1 MKTSL
6 KILVALSFLFALT
19 QQAWTDRIDD
29 LLDTDVQSSI
39 DNSFAEAEFNSLQ
52 QLFEVEAEASDDV
65 RKNNAGTFCPC
76 STVDVEA
83 GGDGTYKMTVDFG
96 SGCLCRDGR
105 TRSGK
110 LIGIFSDK
118 WSASNVSLQ
127 ITPEDYEVTNLLG
140 TTWEVDFVKEIT
152 KTGPN
157 NAGQPSW
164 TVKVQDAS
172 MVSDQGSITWNSER
186 TTSLVEGA
194 GDLDFQNNVYETSGT
209 ASGINLN
216 GLAYDAEIS
225 VPLRIEADCAH
236 ITQGVWSLTPE
247 DKATRTIDYGDGT
260 CDNKATF
267 SLGNFTKEITL
278 R

>member
-1 MKTSL
+1 
-6 KILVALSFLFALT
+6 
-19 QQAWTDRIDD
+19 
-29 LLDTDVQSSI
+29 
-39 DNSFAEAEFNSLQ
+39 
-52 QLFEVEAEASDDV
+52 
-65 RKNNAGTFCPC
+65 
-76 STVDVEA
+76 
-83 GGDGTYKMTVDFG
+83 
-96 SGCLCRDGR
+96 
-105 TRSGK
+105 
-110 LIGIFSDK
+110 
-118 WSASNVSLQ
+118 
-127 ITPEDYEVTNLLG
+127 
-140 TTWEVDFVKEIT
+140 
-152 KTGPN
+152 
-157 NAGQPSW
+157 
-164 TVKVQDAS
+164 VKVQDAS